1 MFLTIL
7 SFTFNAILGFIEFV
21 VGLRMALKIIGAS
34 TAAPFV
40 QWAYAASDAFI
51 APFKGAFPNLKLAF
65 IEIEPAT
72 ILAFIVYAVISLL
85 LNQVFSY
92 TRKHTEKKQIVS
104 DKNL

>member
-21 VGLRMALKIIGAS
+21 VGLRMALKVIGAS

-40 QWAYAASDAFI
+40 RWVYNTSNAFI
-51 APFKGAFPNLKLAF
+51 APFKGVFPDLKLAF

-72 ILAFIVYAVISLL
+72 ILAFIVYAIISLL
-85 LNQVFSY
+85 INQILSY

-104 DKNL
+104 DKNS